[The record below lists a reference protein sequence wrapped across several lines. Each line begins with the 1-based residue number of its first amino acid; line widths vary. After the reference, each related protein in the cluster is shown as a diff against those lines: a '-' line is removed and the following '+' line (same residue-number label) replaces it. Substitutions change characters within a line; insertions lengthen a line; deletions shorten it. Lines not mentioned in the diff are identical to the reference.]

1 MSKLAE
7 KGVLSVGDCALFC
20 FASKLKKKKNFSSFY
35 VSGKYSAFSH
45 VLDHSVFVGWG
56 RGWWLSAKGYDR
68 RSLKGVGVGRDPS
81 LLRPREDRQESY
93 ENISP
98 QNGEKRQWTKIYI
111 FRRQELLLLTS
122 TATTFTRYYWGCS
135 IFWHLL
141 LDSKISSPAKS
152 LSFFSCKYLL
162 SLEIR
167 VGTST

>member
-56 RGWWLSAKGYDR
+56 RGWWLSAKGYD